1 MNNQSKIL
9 IYQTDDGNTKIQV
22 QLDEHTVWLT
32 QADMVEL
39 FQTSKQN
46 ISLHIKNI
54 FEEGELVENSVV
66 KEYLTTA
73 ADGKNYKTKFYSLD
87 VIISVGYRVKSLR
100 GTQFR
105 MWATARLREYLIKG
119 FTMNDDLLKG
129 GGGYFDELL
138 DRIRDI
144 RSSEKVF
151 YRKVLEIYATS
162 IDYAPAAEITQ
173 QFFQT
178 VQNKLHWAAHGHTA
192 AEIIYQRANA
202 HLPFMGLQVF
212 KGKQPT
218 KQEIGVAK
226 NYLTAEELAVLNRL
240 VSAYLDIAE
249 VNAMQR
255 KPMRMNDW
263 IEVLDGFIQMSRQDV
278 LTHAGTISAALAGQK
293 ALAEYE
299 AYKGKTAD
307 ELSAVEKQFIA
318 SIEQAEIQLRKLKR
332 KWANGNSFRPG
343 PRQTLLSMPMSFK
356 DVASHKGLLKI
367 GYTDRDAA
375 KRIKEQLGMNTANNE
390 ADGIFLANKIIKLLI
405 GHLQRN

>member
-1 MNNQSKIL
+1 MLPERSNGEILLYQS
-9 IYQTDDGNTKIQV
+9 DDGQLKIQV
-22 QLDEHTVWLT
+22 RLENDTVWLS

-39 FQTSKQN
+39 FQTTKQN

-54 FEEGELVENSVV
+54 FEEGELEEFSVV

-73 ADGKNYKTKFYSLD
+73 IDGKNYRTKHYNLD

-105 MWATARLREYLIKG
+105 IWATGRLKEYLIKG
-119 FTMNDDLLKG
+119 FTMNDDLLKQA
-129 GGGYFDELL
+129 GGYFEELL

-162 IDYAPAAEITQ
+162 LDYDPRVSMTQ

-192 AEIIYQRANA
+192 AEIIFERANA
-202 HLPFMGLQVF
+202 ELPFMGLTTF
-212 KGKQPT
+212 KGKKPT

-226 NYLTAEELAVLNRL
+226 NYLSEEELAVLNRL

-255 KPMRMNDW
+255 KPMYMKDW
-263 IEVLDGFIQMSRQDV
+263 IEVLDGFISMSRQDV
-278 LTHAGTISAALAGQK
+278 LTHAGNISAKIAQHRALI
-293 ALAEYE
+293 EYE
-299 AYKGKTAD
+299 VYRSKAED
-307 ELSAVEKQFIA
+307 ELSEVEKQFIA
-318 SIEQAEIQLRKLKR
+318 SIEQASKK
-332 KWANGNSFRPG
+332 
-343 PRQTLLSMPMSFK
+343 
-356 DVASHKGLLKI
+356 
-367 GYTDRDAA
+367 
-375 KRIKEQLGMNTANNE
+375 IKELKP
-390 ADGIFLANKIIKLLI
+390 LVKKK
-405 GHLQRN
+405 